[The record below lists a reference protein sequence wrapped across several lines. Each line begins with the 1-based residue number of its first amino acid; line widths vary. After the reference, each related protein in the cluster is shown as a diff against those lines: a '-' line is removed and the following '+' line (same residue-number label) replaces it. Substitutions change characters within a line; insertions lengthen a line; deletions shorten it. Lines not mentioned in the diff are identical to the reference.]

1 MVVTHLEE
9 GYSISI
15 NVVDNNGT
23 SYVYNWS
30 GVMEGDDGYA
40 IGNPPVPYND
50 ITVNTSVESI
60 YGEHSGP
67 SNQFTLNVTTADGE
81 YEMTL
86 QLQSPETVANGIMP
100 EGTYTT
106 DGSDYLLQSYCT
118 MNGNKLVEGSS
129 VTVSHLSE
137 GYEVIIA
144 VEDVYKTKVNTSFS
158 GLIFKSENASY
169 PFENPGYTYPPHWDL
184 TVNTLVAEFEGSDW
198 SGAAWKGYEFNNAEG
213 DNVKLAFHPDAVAG
227 GLQEGVYTMGDWNNF
242 GPTSYYGNGCEFWV
256 AGNDQSY
263 AMYPTSGTITV
274 SKEGDIYTIVA
285 SVYVYS
291 GGYKLLRAT
300 YTGNLTIGGGDEG
313 GNEGGEVVVP
323 ELNADINQYYT
334 SAKYVPHQ
342 YGSFIL
348 LSCEDGTQ
356 AKICFDTANVSSPT
370 NIEPGTYKNYG
381 YEMDGYFCL
390 IDSRIMYYED
400 GATERSEATIASGT
414 IVIEE
419 TADGFSFHLDLKLNP
434 NDAGTQYTVQGW
446 YNGAVSR

>member
-1 MVVTHLEE
+1 
-9 GYSISI
+9 
-15 NVVDNNGT
+15 
-23 SYVYNWS
+23 
-30 GVMEGDDGYA
+30 
-40 IGNPPVPYND
+40 
-50 ITVNTSVESI
+50 
-60 YGEHSGP
+60 
-67 SNQFTLNVTTADGE
+67 
-81 YEMTL
+81 
-86 QLQSPETVANGIMP
+86 
-100 EGTYTT
+100 
-106 DGSDYLLQSYCT
+106 
-118 MNGNKLVEGSS
+118 LVEGSS

-313 GNEGGEVVVP
+313 GNEGGEEETP
-323 ELNADINQYYT
+323 ELSGDINCVYT
-334 SAKYVPHQ
+334 YASYQDNDPYGRYVILSNDESEQIIICFENTDCPKSSGLKAGVYQASSLYEEQGKFCKYDTKVT
-342 YGSFIL
+342 YL
-348 LSCEDGTQ
+348 NEDG
-356 AKICFDTANVSSPT
+356 
-370 NIEPGTYKNYG
+370 
-381 YEMDGYFCL
+381 
-390 IDSRIMYYED
+390 SRNTGNAI
-400 GATERSEATIASGT
+400 SSGT
-414 IVIEE
+414 ITV
-419 TADGFSFHLDLKLNP
+419 TKDGDN
-434 NDAGTQYTVQGW
+434 YTFFVDVVLATGGANVQGW
-446 YNGAVSR
+446 YAGTIN